1 MPLKRC
7 SSVAIGAARRAMNEG
22 WGRPIDEAMDVEA
35 QAFADCFWTEDAK
48 EGVAAFIE
56 KRKAEFKG
64 A

>member
-1 MPLKRC
+1 
-7 SSVAIGAARRAMNEG
+7 
-22 WGRPIDEAMDVEA
+22 MDVEA